1 MSGVSRRTVLA
12 LGAGVTLSQFF
23 PRPGIAQAKETHGL
37 SAFGDLKYP
46 ASFPHFDYVN
56 PKAPKGGLYSQVV
69 GGGTATFNNLN
80 AYILRGDVA
89 HSMGLCFSSMMV
101 RAADEPDAVYGLA
114 AEKVTVSDDGREYIY
129 QLRPNLRFHDGSP
142 ITASDVT
149 FSLNILKD
157 KGHTNIRT
165 LLLDLESADA
175 DGDRTVKLKFAAK
188 RGRDAPIF
196 AASLPIFSR
205 AYYSKRPFEESTLE
219 PPLGSG
225 PYNVGRFEQGRYME
239 FERVK
244 DWWGA
249 DLPVMRGHNNFDV
262 IRFEYFRDRDIA
274 FEGFTAKTYLV
285 REEFTSITWATRYE
299 FPAMKDGRVKREILP
314 DERPSGAQGWFI
326 NTRREKFKDPR
337 VREAL
342 VYAFDYEWVNKNY
355 MYGSYD
361 RTHSYFQNS
370 EMMAKGAP
378 APEEIKLLEPFRDK
392 LPAEV
397 FGEPFVPPVSD
408 GSGSDRTLLRRA
420 MRLLDEA
427 GWKIKDGKR
436 ANAKGEPITIEFLLN
451 EPTFQRHHNAF
462 INGLKA
468 VGLDANIRMVDTA
481 QYRAR
486 MEDFDFDISVV
497 RLIFPQTPADELKTY
512 FSSVAAAA
520 KGSRNYAGISDPV
533 VDALIEKVVSAESR
547 PDLVTACRALD
558 RVLRAG
564 RYWIPHWNKASHWVA
579 YWDQFERPKTKPR
592 YAPGFPD
599 TWWAKKS

>member
-1 MSGVSRRTVLA
+1 VNRFSRRTVLA
-12 LGAGVTLSQFF
+12 LGAGITLSQFL
-23 PRPGIAQAKETHGL
+23 PRGAEAQARETHGL

-46 ASFPHFDYVN
+46 ASYTHFEYVN
-56 PKAPKGGLYSQVV
+56 PDAPKGGTYSQVV

-80 AYILRGDVA
+80 AFILRGDPA
-89 HSMGLCFSSMMV
+89 YSMSLCFASLMA

-114 AEKVTVSDDGREYIY
+114 ASSVSVSADGREYIY
-129 QLRPNLRFHDGSP
+129 TLRPNIKFHDDSP
-142 ITASDVT
+142 ITAEDVV

-165 LLLDLESADA
+165 LLLDMESAEV
-175 DGDRTVKLKFAAK
+175 DGGKVKILFAAK

-196 AASLPIFSR
+196 AASLPILSK
-205 AYYSKRPFEESTLE
+205 AYYAKQPFEESTLDR
-219 PPLGSG
+219 PLGSG
-225 PYNVGRFEQGRYME
+225 PYKVGRFEQGRFME

-244 DWWGA
+244 DWWGEN
-249 DLPVMRGHNNFDV
+249 LPAARGTNNFDI
-262 IRFEYFRDRDIA
+262 IRFEYFRDRDVA
-274 FEGFTAKTYLV
+274 FEAFTARSYLV

-299 FPAMKDGRVKREILP
+299 FPAMKDGRVKREVLP

-326 NTRREKFKDPR
+326 NTRREKFRNPEL
-337 VREAL
+337 REAL

-370 EMMAKGAP
+370 EMMANGKP
-378 APEEIKLLEPFRDK
+378 SPEELKLLEPFRAQV
-392 LPAEV
+392 PEEV

-408 GSGSDRTLLRRA
+408 GSGSDRNNLRRA

-427 GWKIKDGKR
+427 GYKLQGGKR
-436 ANAKGEPITIEFLLN
+436 VSPKGEPIAIEFLLN
-451 EPTFQRHHNAF
+451 EPTFQRHHNAY

-468 VGLDANIRMVDTA
+468 VGLEATIRMVDTA

-512 FSSVAAAA
+512 FSSAAAAA

-533 VDALIEKVVSAESR
+533 VDALIEKVVGAESR
-547 PDLVTACRALD
+547 DELVVACKALD

-579 YWDQFERPKTKPR
+579 FWDQFERPKTKPR
-592 YAPGFPD
+592 FAPGFPE

>member
-1 MSGVSRRTVLA
+1 MNGFSRRTVLA
-12 LGAGVTLSQFF
+12 LSAGVTLSQFL
-23 PRPGIAQAKETHGL
+23 PRFAAAQAKETHGL

-46 ASFPHFDYVN
+46 ANFPHFEYVN
-56 PKAPKGGLYSQVV
+56 PKAPKGGIYSQVV

-80 AYILRGDVA
+80 AYILRGDTA
-89 HSMGLCFSSMMV
+89 YAMELCFASLMA
-101 RAADEPDAVYGLA
+101 RATDEPDAVYGLA
-114 AEKVTVSDDGREYIY
+114 AEKVSVSADGREYIY
-129 QLRPNLRFHDGSP
+129 TLRPNLKFHDGTA
-142 ITASDVT
+142 ITADDVA

-165 LLLDLESADA
+165 LLLDLESVEAEGA
-175 DGDRTVKLKFAAK
+175 RQVKLRFAAK

-196 AASLPIFSR
+196 AATLPIFSK
-205 AYYSKRPFEESTLE
+205 AYYSKQPFEESTLE
-219 PPLGSG
+219 RPLGSG
-225 PYNVGRFEQGRYME
+225 PYKVGRFEQGRYME

-249 DLPVMRGHNNFDV
+249 ALPAARGLHNFDT
-262 IRFEYFRDRDIA
+262 IRFEYFRDRDVA
-274 FEGFTAKTYLV
+274 FEAFTAKNYLL

-299 FPAMKDGRVKREILP
+299 FPAMKDGRVKRDVLP

-326 NTRREKFKDPR
+326 NVRREKFKDPK

-378 APEEIKLLEPFRDK
+378 TPEEVKLLEPFRDK
-392 LPAEV
+392 VAPEV

-408 GSGSDRTLLRRA
+408 GSGSDRNLLRRA

-427 GWKIKDGKR
+427 GWKIKDGRR
-436 ANAKGEPITIEFLLN
+436 ANAKGEPVTIEFLLN

-462 INGLKA
+462 INGLKS
-468 VGLDANIRMVDTA
+468 VGLEANIRMVDPA

-497 RLIFPQTPADELKTY
+497 RLIFPQTPADELKVY
-512 FSSVAAAA
+512 FSSAAAAA

-533 VDALIEKVVSAESR
+533 VDALIEQVVNAGSR

-592 YAPGFPD
+592 YAPGFPE
-599 TWWAKKS
+599 TWWTKAG

>member
-1 MSGVSRRTVLA
+1 MKKLSRRTVLA
-12 LGAGVTLSQFF
+12 LGAGVTLSQFVPF
-23 PRPGIAQAKETHGL
+23 HARAQARETHGL

-46 ASFPHFDYVN
+46 ANFPNFDYVN
-56 PKAPKGGLYSQVV
+56 AGAPKGGTYSQVV

-80 AYILRGDVA
+80 AYILRGDPA
-89 HSMGLCFSSMMV
+89 YAMELCFASLMV

-114 AEKVTVSDDGREYIY
+114 AEKVSVSADGREYVY
-129 QLRPNLRFHDGSP
+129 TLRPNMKFHDGTP
-142 ITASDVT
+142 IMAADVA

-165 LLLDLESADA
+165 LLLDLESAEA
-175 DGDRTVKLKFAAK
+175 EGERTVKLKFAAK

-196 AASLPIFSR
+196 ASTLPILSR

-225 PYNVGRFEQGRYME
+225 PYKVGKFEQGRYME

-249 DLPVMRGHNNFDV
+249 ALPAARGLHNFDTV
-262 IRFEYFRDRDIA
+262 RFEYFRDRDVA
-274 FEGFTAKTYLV
+274 FEAFTARNYLV

-299 FPAMKDGRVKREILP
+299 FPAMKDGRVKRDILP

-326 NTRREKFKDPR
+326 NTRREKFKDPK

-378 APEEIKLLEPFRDK
+378 SPEEVKLLEPFRGK
-392 LPAEV
+392 VPEEV

-408 GSGSDRTLLRRA
+408 GSGSDRNMLRRA

-427 GWKIKDGKR
+427 GWKIQGGKR
-436 ANAKGEPITIEFLLN
+436 TNAKGEPVAIEFLLN

-462 INGLKA
+462 INGLKSI
-468 VGLDANIRMVDTA
+468 GLEASIRMVDTA

-512 FSSVAAAA
+512 FSGAAAAA

-533 VDALIEKVVSAESR
+533 VDALIEKVVGAESR
-547 PDLVTACRALD
+547 AELVTACRALD